1 MDLPDDFYTR
11 LLRIRGGCR
20 CGDPGAHPP
29 CRPCE
34 DPMSNEEANEI
45 LSELAVELPELLGS
59 AGVVEVLRLQTL
71 LIEHDYDG
79 TIST

>member
-11 LLRIRGGCR
+11 LLRIRGGCQ
-20 CGDPGAHPP
+20 CSNPITSLP
-29 CRPCE
+29 CAPCE
-34 DPMSNEEANEI
+34 DVMTNDEANQI

-71 LIEHDYDG
+71 LIEHDFDG
-79 TIST
+79 TINT